1 MRLDDLRP
9 CDSCGGPIG
18 CVFFALQVD
27 QHVVDKGAVQQRA
40 GMTQFFGGSR
50 QAEALA
56 GVFDA
61 VGERATRLA
70 QTRHVML
77 CNNCFCSSIQVA
89 GAWEKRPIAG
99 GALLEAEARE
109 AKARG
114 ARRAP
119 PVAAS
124 MAKGDPTT

>member
-1 MRLDDLRP
+1 MRLDDHRP

-61 VGERATRLA
+61 VGDRATRIA
-70 QTRHVML
+70 QTRHVVL
-77 CNNCFCSSIQVA
+77 CSNCFCGASEVA
-89 GAWEKRPIAG
+89 CAWDRRPIAG
-99 GALLEAEARE
+99 GALLEATAQEQR
-109 AKARG
+109 
-114 ARRAP
+114 
-119 PVAAS
+119 
-124 MAKGDPTT
+124 